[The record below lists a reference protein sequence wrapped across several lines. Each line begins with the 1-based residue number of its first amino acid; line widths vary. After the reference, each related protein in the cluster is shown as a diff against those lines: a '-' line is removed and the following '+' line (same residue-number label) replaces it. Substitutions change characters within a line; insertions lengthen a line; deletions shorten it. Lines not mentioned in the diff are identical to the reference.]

1 VGDRPASGSRE
12 LTKPVERLRYAV
24 LAAALFVAYVIAAKI
39 GIELEVAEGLITP
52 VWAPTGLALAALV
65 LYGRR
70 LWPAVALGAFVA
82 NATSGASVPE
92 AAFISVG
99 NTLEAV
105 VGATLLARV
114 GFHPALDRVR
124 DVFALIGL
132 AAAVSPVIAATNGV
146 TTLVVSGDVEASEYG
161 SAWLLWWIGDA
172 MGNVIVAPLLLVLAQ
187 RPWRELDAQRAIEG
201 AVVLAAVILVS
212 ALIFLGGLWRY
223 PHLLFPL
230 LIWAVLRFRQLGA
243 VLGSF
248 VVTLF
253 AVSGAVRGTTPIET
267 GSATEV
273 VQILEGLTAGVAVS
287 LLILG
292 AVLAELGTAGRELKR
307 AHAGLAEAQ
316 ALAHVGS
323 WDWDVRADEVTWSD
337 ELYRLWGL
345 EPAGQRLTYEQY
357 LGSVH
362 PDDRELVRGIVDRS
376 LQGGTP
382 FSFEHRI
389 VQPDGSFRWIHS
401 RGRVLTDDSGTPVR
415 MLGTA
420 QDVTE
425 RKRIDELRDSIL
437 SAVSHELRTPLTAI
451 IGFSIT
457 LKERGMRLAETTR
470 DEMISSLST
479 QARKLDRLLS
489 DLLDVDRLRHGSV
502 LPSFRATDVGMLVE
516 HVASGYAA
524 PTHAIQ
530 VHTAPVTAVVDAPKV
545 ERIVDNLLANAVNHT
560 PPGTLISVGVQSSD
574 GGVLISVD
582 DDGPGI
588 AEGERETIF
597 EIFTRGSGESY
608 VPGTGVGLALVAQ
621 FAKLHGGRVWVEESS
636 GGGASFR
643 VFLPERPP
651 A

>member
-1 VGDRPASGSRE
+1 M
-12 LTKPVERLRYAV
+12 RYAI
-24 LAAALFVAYVIAAKI
+24 LSAALFVAYVVAAKI

-65 LYGRR
+65 LHGRH

-105 VGATLLARV
+105 VGATLLAAV

-124 DVFALIGL
+124 DVFALIGF
-132 AAAVSPVIAATNGV
+132 AAILSPVIAATNGV
-146 TTLVVSGDVEASEYG
+146 TTLVVSGDVALSDYG
-161 SAWLLWWIGDA
+161 SAWLLWWIGDG
-172 MGNVIVAPLLLVLAQ
+172 MGSLIVAPLLLVLAQ
-187 RPWRELDAQRAIEG
+187 RPWRELDGRRVIEG
-201 AVVLAAVILVS
+201 ILLLVALVVLSAVVFLA
-212 ALIFLGGLWRY
+212 GLWRY

-230 LIWAVLRFRQLGA
+230 LIWAALRFRQLGA
-243 VLGSF
+243 VVGSF
-248 VVTLF
+248 VVTSL
-253 AVSGAVRGTTPIET
+253 AIAGAVEGTTPIGARNT
-267 GSATEV
+267 TEI

-292 AVLAELGTAGRELKR
+292 AVLAELRAAGRALSR

-316 ALAHVGS
+316 SLAHIGS
-323 WDWDVRADEVTWSD
+323 WEWDVAADEVSWSQ
-337 ELYRLWGL
+337 ELYRLWGV
-345 EPAGQRLTYEQY
+345 EPGDQRMTYEGY
-357 LGSVH
+357 LSSVH
-362 PDDRELVRGIVDRS
+362 PDDRELVTRTVEGALRE
-376 LQGGTP
+376 GAP

-389 VQPDGSFRWIHS
+389 LQPNGRSRWIHS
-401 RGRVLTDDSGTPVR
+401 RGRVLTDEDGNPVR

-457 LKERGMRLAETTR
+457 LKDRGMRLAEATR
-470 DEMISSLST
+470 DEMIASLST

-502 LPSFRATDVGMLVE
+502 LPSFRETDVGALVE

-530 VHTAPVTAVVDAPKV
+530 VQATPVSAVVDAPKV

-560 PPGTLISVGVQSSD
+560 PPGTSISVGVEPSD
-574 GGVLISVD
+574 GGVLIMVE
-582 DDGPGI
+582 DDGPGV
-588 AEGERETIF
+588 AAAEREAIF
-597 EIFTRGSGESY
+597 GIFTRGSGDSY
-608 VPGTGVGLALVAQ
+608 VPGTGIGLSLVAQ
-621 FAKLHGGRVWVEESS
+621 FAELHGGRVWVEDSIS
-636 GGGASFR
+636 GGASFR
-643 VFLPERPP
+643 VFLPAAPP
-651 A
+651 G